1 MILACADMQVSYFY
15 ILPYLIQTECVSTPA
30 ASPVAKLHSTSAALL
45 TVSDQSWRI
54 TSARR
59 ATLLLVTNNRAVKEL
74 SRKFHNIPRRPLK
87 GQPYCLLQVINFVD
101 KSHDFRWTHHSKKK
115 RANILSNNFCKY
127 ENASR
132 RLSKYCE
139 VKTSRNFV
147 RSFIQHAAPRAAVLP
162 AGDLHQ

>member
-1 MILACADMQVSYFY
+1 MVKEIFRLSRYDFGVCRYAGELFLYFAV
-15 ILPYLIQTECVSTPA
+15 IQTECVSTPA

-87 GQPYCLLQVINFVD
+87 GQLYRLL
-101 KSHDFRWTHHSKKK
+101 
-115 RANILSNNFCKY
+115 
-127 ENASR
+127 
-132 RLSKYCE
+132 
-139 VKTSRNFV
+139 
-147 RSFIQHAAPRAAVLP
+147 
-162 AGDLHQ
+162 